1 MPEESALASPSS
13 ISSPKLSQKG
23 DPVAFA
29 SAEGLNSPSRL
40 GFETSVM
47 ESTVLM
53 EDFERNMAQITARA
67 QGQKKSPFNDDD
79 FLRISDLL
87 RRVGKPTWA
96 DRPRTYLVLRLI
108 DQVHTMSSFIFEGL
122 KDIAIP
128 YEEEQIPAALDSPES
143 RHAFLQK
150 QSLVLIS
157 DKVKDIITKERR
169 HRHLSTSLPYSLF
182 KTRSLTSP

>member
-1 MPEESALASPSS
+1 MPEESTLAFPSS
-13 ISSPKLSQKG
+13 ISGSKLSQKSA
-23 DPVAFA
+23 PVAFA
-29 SAEGLNSPSRL
+29 DAEGLSISSRL
-40 GFETSVM
+40 GFETSITD
-47 ESTVLM
+47 SAVLM

-67 QGQKKSPFNDDD
+67 QGHKKSPFDDDD

-108 DQVHTMSSFIFEGL
+108 DQVHTMNNFVFEGL

-157 DKVKDIITKERR
+157 DKAKDIITKERR
-169 HRHLSTSLPYSLF
+169 HRHLSTSHPYSLF
-182 KTRSLTSP
+182 NTRSLTSS